1 MKGLIMPSLHLPYV
15 NIALDAFALV
25 VTLIILV
32 TCINEFSNKRIG
44 SKHFLLYQ
52 ISIAVALIADMIG
65 WFGEGHPSLSVL
77 TLTANAVKAC
87 ACRLAIIG
95 FMGYLIASLYSN
107 SRAARCVLYIF
118 KALCGL
124 SILFCIGNAFYEYAF
139 YVTETGHYVHSGNAA
154 MGLIYL
160 LYPLLSV
167 FAIILM
173 AFFAK
178 SSARIN
184 RWAFFIY
191 TIFPV
196 AGVIIDYTFHGLSL
210 TCVGFTV
217 SILTIYTS
225 LYLTRQKELEAQKNA
240 LMLSQINPHFIY
252 NTLSTIAAMCDSS
265 PKQAKY
271 LTIDFSQYLRRNI
284 NSLSSETLIPFDQ
297 EMEHVACYLKIEK
310 ARFRER
316 LNVIYSIGCK
326 EFNIPPLSIQ
336 PIVENAIKHGITKK
350 IEGGTIKI
358 CTYEEDACY
367 VVEIIDDG
375 VGFEVE
381 STVLHVG
388 LQNVRSRIATMCRGE
403 LTVKSTVGVGTRVTI
418 EIPKQKGKRR

>member
-1 MKGLIMPSLHLPYV
+1 MPSLYLPYV
-15 NIALDAFALV
+15 NIALDTFALV
-25 VTLIILV
+25 VTLIILA

-52 ISIAVALIADMIG
+52 ISIAAALIADMIG
-65 WFGEGHPSLSVL
+65 WFGEGRPSLSVM
-77 TLTANAVKAC
+77 TVTANTVMAC
-87 ACRLAIIG
+87 ACRIAIVG

-107 SRAARCVLYIF
+107 SRAAVCVLYIF
-118 KALCGL
+118 RALCGL
-124 SILFCIGNAFYEYAF
+124 SILFCVGNAFYGYAF
-139 YVTETGHYVHSGNAA
+139 HVTETGHYVHSGNTA
-154 MGLIYL
+154 MELVYL
-160 LYPLLSV
+160 LYPILSF

-178 SSARIN
+178 SSAKIN
-184 RWAFFIY
+184 RLAFFIY

-196 AGVIIDYTFHGLSL
+196 GGVIADYTFHGISL

-225 LYLTRQKELEAQKNA
+225 IYLTRQKELEAQKNA

-265 PKQAKY
+265 PQQAKY

-284 NSLSSETLIPFDQ
+284 NSLNSDALIPFDQ

-326 EFNIPPLSIQ
+326 EFNIPPLTVQ
-336 PIVENAIKHGITKK
+336 PLVENAVKHGITKK
-350 IEGGTIKI
+350 AEGGTIKI
-358 CTYEEDACY
+358 CTYDENENY
-367 VVEIIDDG
+367 IIEIIDDG
-375 VGFEVE
+375 VGFDTECAE
-381 STVLHVG
+381 LHVG
-388 LQNVRSRIATMCRGE
+388 IANVRSRIAAMCKGE
-403 LTVKSTVGVGTRVTI
+403 VTVKSTIGVGTRVRI
-418 EIPKQKGKRR
+418 EIPQKKGARR